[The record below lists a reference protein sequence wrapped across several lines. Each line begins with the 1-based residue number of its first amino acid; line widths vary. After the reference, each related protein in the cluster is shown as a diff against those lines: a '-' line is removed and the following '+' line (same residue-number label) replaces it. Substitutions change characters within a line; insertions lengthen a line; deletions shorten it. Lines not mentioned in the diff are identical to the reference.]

1 MTHKTTMEIKSYST
15 DPEQADSLLALMDY
29 YGKSNLMQISE
40 EQALQFLEILKQG
53 GDMVN
58 GRQQDN

>member
-1 MTHKTTMEIKSYST
+1 MEIKSYST
-15 DPEQADSLLALMDY
+15 DPKQADSLLALMDY